1 MEGIVRNRN
10 KDWERE
16 DLQRKLL
23 TEVKALYK
31 IREIIGDPDL
41 FITLTDFIFDQF
53 PVGEKDLE
61 DNRASDEW
69 WSASFAFEGKITGY
83 TLDELYQLVTHPLEV
98 NKEEET

>member
-23 TEVKALYK
+23 AEIKALYK
-31 IREIIGDPDL
+31 IRKIIDAPDM

-53 PVGEKDLE
+53 PVGEKDRE
-61 DNRASDEW
+61 DNQASAEW
-69 WSASFAFEGKITGY
+69 WDASFAFENKIVEY
-83 TLDELYQLVTHPLEV
+83 TLDEFYQMVTHTLKV